1 MVTVPPGP
9 PASLRAARPGQLENL
24 AASDS
29 ASDDRGRQLLSGLV
43 LEFADA
49 NGVPCSKLSLRG
61 ISGDQGGALGQPPPP
76 PPVRCRIVA
85 DAGAEEDGDYDER
98 GAGGSKAGRVEEVP
112 RLEGADALGWV
123 EAGDAEWSAEGN
135 RQAFAALAVEAD
147 SECADGRYALEFA
160 LPSSDEVDESGAVAG
175 GAWGPLRAAARLL
188 VCGLELSTDAARLAA
203 EREARER
210 RGRLEEEVEP
220 LRNELAEMEAKL
232 DGLKVSPPPPHFPRP
247 FSKAIFSLKRREQE
261 ATRGLAYS
269 NSSHLE
275 SGWVFWSR
283 WGVLVGPP
291 QFFFCFGCLVAPLSL
306 GPTTTPHFNGQ
317 RHRRP

>member
-112 RLEGADALGWV
+112 RLEGADALG
-123 EAGDAEWSAEGN
+123 G
-135 RQAFAALAVEAD
+135 
-147 SECADGRYALEFA
+147 
-160 LPSSDEVDESGAVAG
+160 G
-175 GAWGPLRAAARLL
+175 GATRRASCPPCSPPIGIRAAEQRLCWKTPLRR
-188 VCGLELSTDAARLAA
+188 S
-203 EREARER
+203 
-210 RGRLEEEVEP
+210 
-220 LRNELAEMEAKL
+220 
-232 DGLKVSPPPPHFPRP
+232 
-247 FSKAIFSLKRREQE
+247 
-261 ATRGLAYS
+261 
-269 NSSHLE
+269 
-275 SGWVFWSR
+275 
-283 WGVLVGPP
+283 
-291 QFFFCFGCLVAPLSL
+291 
-306 GPTTTPHFNGQ
+306 
-317 RHRRP
+317 